1 MILLENCV
9 PPVYVEE
16 SRDFQFFLRAYNVVF
31 NMVKQDTDTLQYLTN
46 TKECETRILPLLK
59 TKLGFFTN
67 YDMDDTMLR
76 WILRGF
82 PYMVKNKGSLESI
95 RQAVYTFLKALN
107 IKTKIII
114 KAIGAE
120 EETVEGSINVGDH
133 TILIAIESAVQNFY
147 VLEELFRYIMPIGY
161 QYNFYFYKKIETET
175 WLLNKHTGKYVII
188 SNDINDSIRARN
200 IYNQNPWLEY
210 YDPEVDRLIN
220 QVDLSN
226 VNNGV
231 MEVEPDPYIETHEF
245 TMRQLDYEEAPDW
258 FDDYCLYL
266 YQIVDGKYVQVTVND
281 DLTYQPGKF
290 YIPVFL
296 FVNEENMYEELTED
310 PIYQKTGESDLLY
323 NYFNYY
329 ELENGKFRNLQNP
342 VAYEAGKYYKP
353 KDANWSAGNYM
364 VSASDVSSY
373 AAIPLTSQYI
383 SISAGIAQ

>member
-188 SNDINDSIRARN
+188 SNDINDAIRTDTF
-200 IYNQNPWLEY
+200 YEQDFYHEY
-210 YDPEVDRLIN
+210 SDPEADRLIN
-220 QVDLSN
+220 QVNLIN
-226 VNNGV
+226 VNNHHTETSEFV
-231 MEVEPDPYIETHEF
+231 MKPIIGNKPT
-245 TMRQLDYEEAPDW
+245 W
-258 FDDYCLYL
+258 FDDYY
-266 YQIVDGKYVQVTVND
+266 YYIYHIVDGKYVQ
-281 DLTYQPGKF
+281 LQPGESF
-290 YIPVFL
+290 VYNPNGYTEETAEFFIPQFL
-296 FVNEENMYEELTED
+296 FVTEEDMYELLTSD
-310 PIYQKTGESDLLY
+310 PTFDYKGNQESLL
-323 NYFNYY
+323 NWEYFNYY
-329 ELENGKFRNLQNP
+329 IKGTDGRFKNLQEP
-342 VAYEAGKYYKP
+342 ATYQE
-353 KDANWSAGNYM
+353 D
-364 VSASDVSSY
+364 
-373 AAIPLTSQYI
+373 T
-383 SISAGIAQ
+383 